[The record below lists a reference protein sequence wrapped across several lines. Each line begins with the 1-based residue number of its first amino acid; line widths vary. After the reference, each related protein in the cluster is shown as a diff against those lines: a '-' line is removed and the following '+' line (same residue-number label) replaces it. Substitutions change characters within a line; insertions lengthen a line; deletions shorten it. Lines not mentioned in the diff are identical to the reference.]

1 MSYTR
6 QELPSELASP
16 EPFSFIPLAFPE
28 PKVEAD
34 EPLPPQPTDVTEE
47 ENDAWEDEQ
56 VKIGERNGQ
65 RSQAWVEQ
73 SKRKFAHEKSERTR
87 EREEKKEWEKREE
100 ERKKKVEEWNAS
112 EDRKAKEWEEEERQK
127 AAEAE
132 KRKTEEAERE
142 RAKSEA
148 ARPKGKEKASE
159 GATDPEEPK
168 TTEPDGEEELDGK
181 RVYRMPED
189 ETGDRKP
196 GLAEMYEQGKK
207 DGEIIGFE
215 LGLAAGASGKKARG
229 GGGGQSKNK
238 FSEGARAS
246 VACKRCEDANK
257 ICYLAIPTAEST
269 TSACCLC
276 ANSKQ
281 RCSWS
286 AVPPAAS
293 DAGASNSALVGLMG
307 EMVREMRKTRRGME
321 FYYGTKSSGEPS
333 DAEEDDEDEEE
344 GEVKIPAPG
353 KPSDSPR
360 QTVKRLIPY
369 VEIAKS
375 PVTRQTA
382 AAKRKAGEDEGEAGQ
397 PGPSEQPKMKKKV
410 NLKSTETVESEP
422 EERGEVDKSKEKS
435 KKGGK

>member
-16 EPFSFIPLAFPE
+16 EPFNFIPTPFSEPE
-28 PKVEAD
+28 VEVD
-34 EPLPPQPTDVTEE
+34 ESLPPQPTDATEE
-47 ENDAWEDEQ
+47 EMEAWDTEQ
-56 VKIGERNGQ
+56 LSIGDRNGD
-65 RSQAWVEQ
+65 RSQARVERI
-73 SKRKFAHEKSERTR
+73 KRKIAHGKAERIR

-100 ERKKKVEEWNAS
+100 EWKKKVEEWNPS
-112 EDRKAKEWEEEERQK
+112 EDRKAKEWEEEERRK
-127 AAEAE
+127 TADAE
-132 KRKTEEAERE
+132 KRKTEKAERE
-142 RAKSEA
+142 QTKLEA
-148 ARPKGKEKASE
+148 AGPKGKGKASE
-159 GATDPEEPK
+159 GATDPKEPQ

-181 RVYRMPED
+181 RVFRMPEA
-189 ETGDRKP
+189 ETGDCKP

-207 DGEIIGFE
+207 DGEIVGFE
-215 LGLAAGASGKKARG
+215 LMLAAGALGKKARG
-229 GGGGQSKNK
+229 GGGGKSKKK
-238 FSEGARAS
+238 FSEGS

-257 ICYLAIPTAEST
+257 TCYLAIPTAEST
-269 TSACCLC
+269 TSACCSC

-281 RCSWS
+281 RCLWS

-307 EMVREMRKTRRGME
+307 EMVREMRKIRRGMV
-321 FYYGTKSSGEPS
+321 FYYGTKFTGEPS

-353 KPSDSPR
+353 KPLDSPR
-360 QTVKRLIPY
+360 WTVKRLIPF
-369 VEIAKS
+369 VEIPKS
-375 PVTRQTA
+375 PVTCRTA

-397 PGPSEQPKMKKKV
+397 LGPSEQPKKKKKV
-410 NLKSTETVESEP
+410 NPKSTETVESEP